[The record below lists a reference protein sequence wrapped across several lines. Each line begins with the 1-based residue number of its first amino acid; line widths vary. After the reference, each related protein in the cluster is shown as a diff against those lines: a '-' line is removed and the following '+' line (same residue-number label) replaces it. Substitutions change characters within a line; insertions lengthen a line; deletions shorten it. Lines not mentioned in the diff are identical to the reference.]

1 MLAPKGV
8 DINIYVCV
16 LGGSFCMSSWHHEAM
31 DAMTRLIVPTPAALQ
46 STSRECVF
54 LWHEIM
60 TSKCRVTTSIDWH
73 FSQCS
78 FDICWPCKVSSGW
91 CWVSIAAHSQALQ
104 WPYYFLDIFA
114 LNGCAIFKFI
124 WWNGVLIALVVLTI
138 FGQTSE
144 KEAYILGRWKLIYN
158 ACVHYWILEYMFSD
172 HVHKVLLQY
181 GHDVASAILFLEWYY
196 SRIVCAPKERCVL
209 TSAL

>member
-1 MLAPKGV
+1 MC
-8 DINIYVCV
+8 VCV
-16 LGGSFCMSSWHHEAM
+16 GGQLLHVFMTSWSNESSDQAHRSDSCSIPIYKQRM
-31 DAMTRLIVPTPAALQ
+31 
-46 STSRECVF
+46 CVF
-54 LWHEIM
+54 STEKYDIKVSGDHISWSTL
-60 TSKCRVTTSIDWH
+60 
-73 FSQCS
+73 SQCS

-91 CWVSIAAHSQALQ
+91 CWVSIAAHSHALQ

-138 FGQTSE
+138 FGQMLE
-144 KEAYILGRWKLIYN
+144 KEAYVLGRWKLIYG
-158 ACVHYWILEYMFSD
+158 ACFHYWILEYTFSD

-196 SRIVCAPKERCVL
+196 SCIVCAPKERCVL
-209 TSAL
+209 TSVL